1 MFGKRD
7 DAAALKGAASVFKRK
22 RLNRSMGVFAK
33 VALVV
38 IGLGAASAT
47 LLALRQQ
54 RLQAAH
60 ELAKAQLRIERQDEE
75 LWKVRA
81 RIAALVNPQNV
92 EMMASEIA
100 ELHALVPAAPD
111 ASVPPPVQ
119 GGVVSVSLTPPPP
132 KRYVPPAKKEKKPVV
147 KKPETKPTE
156 AKRRSD
162 NSGVSGGSGR

>member
-1 MFGKRD
+1 MFGK
-7 DAAALKGAASVFKRK
+7 
-22 RLNRSMGVFAK
+22 
-33 VALVV
+33 VAIVV
-38 IGLGAASAT
+38 IGLGAASAS

-81 RIAALVNPQNV
+81 KIAGLVNPQSV
-92 EMMASEIA
+92 EMMASEVA
-100 ELHALVPAAPD
+100 ELHALVPDAPD

-132 KRYVPPAKKEKKPVV
+132 KRYIPPAKKDKRTTTTPTNSTTAKKPDAKKPDAKKADEKKQSNGAS
-147 KKPETKPTE
+147 T
-156 AKRRSD
+156 A
-162 NSGVSGGSGR
+162 SGSSGR

>member
-1 MFGKRD
+1 VFG
-7 DAAALKGAASVFKRK
+7 
-22 RLNRSMGVFAK
+22 K

-38 IGLGAASAT
+38 IGLGAASGT

-92 EMMASEIA
+92 EMMAGEIA
-100 ELHALVPAAPD
+100 DLHALVPDAPD
-111 ASVPPPVQ
+111 EGVPPLV
-119 GGVVSVSLTPPPP
+119 GTNTASLTLTPPPP
-132 KRYVPPAKKEKKPVV
+132 PRYVPPPKRERRSAAAVKPTTQNSIQPTSKPTNKPATVKPVS
-147 KKPETKPTE
+147 TKPTSLKPE
-156 AKRRSD
+156 R
-162 NSGVSGGSGR
+162 NGGAR